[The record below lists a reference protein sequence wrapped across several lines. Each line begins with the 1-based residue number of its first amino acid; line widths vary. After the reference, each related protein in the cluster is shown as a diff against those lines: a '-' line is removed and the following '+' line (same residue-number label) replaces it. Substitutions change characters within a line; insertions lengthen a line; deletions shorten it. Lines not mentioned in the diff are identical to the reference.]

1 MDNNFIIQQGERAK
15 FIVTAQSENFDLT
28 NDDFYIEIIYGMLGK
43 KLTIPKSEL
52 VESADDGFI
61 MSFDTTDM
69 VGRIQA
75 RMVLNVPDIDIPDSE
90 RKEVDRQVIAF
101 VVTTPCPRFMMC
113 PACDGKG
120 HDVKYERTEESDIA
134 SKYLRLCD
142 CDGHPLATDDDL
154 YLYVR
159 ADAIE
164 EVQQAI
170 NDLINENNNE

>member
-1 MDNNFIIQQGERAK
+1 MDAKFLIQQGERAK
-15 FIVTAQSENFDLT
+15 YIVESNRADFDFEENDYFL
-28 NDDFYIEIIYGMLGK
+28 EICFGMMGQ

-52 VESADDGFI
+52 IESADDGFI
-61 MSFDTTDM
+61 MSFDTSDM

-90 RKEVDRQVIAF
+90 RKEVDRQFIAF

-113 PACDGKG
+113 PACDGEG

-164 EVQQAI
+164 EVQQALD
-170 NDLINENNNE
+170 DLINGNNNE